1 MTRASDSEEDQNS
14 GVQSK
19 TDFGLN
25 SNSAL
30 AVRPLARI
38 HFSLAISSS
47 IPQVLNIYES
57 MLTFDSITIIPD
69 I

>member
-1 MTRASDSEEDQNS
+1 MTSASDSEEDQNS

-19 TDFGLN
+19 TDFGFN

-38 HFSLAISSS
+38 HFSLEYNE
-47 IPQVLNIYES
+47 VLLCWSQGRCEK
-57 MLTFDSITIIPD
+57 
-69 I
+69 

>member
-14 GVQSK
+14 GVRSK
-19 TDFGLN
+19 TDFDLN

-38 HFSLAISSS
+38 HFSLEENE
-47 IPQVLNIYES
+47 VLLCRLQGCFEK
-57 MLTFDSITIIPD
+57 
-69 I
+69 